1 MKRNKGFL
9 MVLSVLIAIVFWV
22 YVGDEN
28 PDESTTVRNLPVT
41 FSGVETLES
50 RGLMI
55 TGGMDQNVTLNVT
68 GKRDLIK
75 RLSADTVTITVDVSS
90 IQQPGEYT
98 QAYQISYNQNQL
110 GSLSYSPPVV
120 TDRYPLNVSFT
131 VARQAVRSIPVRG
144 NAAGSSVAEGY
155 QFGGFS
161 FAPETIEVR
170 GEESLVNQ
178 IEYALVTLSRENMT
192 ETFEGDLPYTF
203 MSFLGEPVENDTLEA
218 STSLVR
224 TTLSV
229 LRLKEVELTVN
240 LIPGGG
246 ITADN
251 MKDYVKCEIT
261 PKSIMVSG
269 EADDLEPL
277 QKISLGDI
285 DLAKLLRGDTFTYTI
300 PLAAGLTNVSGV
312 TEATVEISLKGLT
325 TVTLETDDIQCI
337 NTPDGYTAYPVTK
350 TCQIQIRGP
359 EEAVNA
365 VTSSQIRVVADLNN
379 AVASTGTQ
387 TIRARVYVDGS
398 SDVGAVGEYNVV
410 VSISR

>member
-1 MKRNKGFL
+1 MARNKGFL
-9 MVLSVLIAIVFWV
+9 MVLSVLLAIVFWV

-28 PDESTTVRNLPVT
+28 PDISGTVRNLPVT
-41 FSGVETLES
+41 FVGLETLES

-55 TGGMDQNVTLNVT
+55 TGGMDQSITLNVT
-68 GKRDLIK
+68 GKRELIH
-75 RLSADTVTITVDVSS
+75 RLSAETVSITVDVSS
-90 IQQPGEYT
+90 VQQPGEYT
-98 QAYQISYNQNQL
+98 QAYRIAYN
-110 GSLSYSPPVV
+110 LSGTSTPLV
-120 TDRYPLNVSFT
+120 TDQYPLNVSFT
-131 VARQAVRSIPVRG
+131 VARQATRSIPVHG
-144 NAAGSSVAEGY
+144 NATGSSVAEGY

-161 FAPETIEVR
+161 FLPETIEVR

-178 IEYALVTLSRENMT
+178 IESAVVTLSREDMT

-203 MSFLGEPVENDTLEA
+203 MSFLGEPIESDALE
-218 STSLVR
+218 TSATLVR
-224 TTLSV
+224 TILPV

-251 MKDYVKCEIT
+251 MNDYVQCEIT

-269 EADDLEPL
+269 EADDLETL

-285 DLAKLLRGDTFTYTI
+285 DLAKLLRGDTFSYPI
-300 PLAAGLTNVSGV
+300 SLATGLTNVSGV
-312 TEATVEISLKGLT
+312 AEATVDISIEGLT
-325 TVTLETDDIQCI
+325 TVTLETADIQCI
-337 NTPDGYTAYPVTK
+337 NIPEGYRARPVTT

-379 AVASTGTQ
+379 AVAATGTQ
-387 TIRARVYVDGS
+387 TIRAKVYVDGS

-410 VSISR
+410 VSVSK

>member
-1 MKRNKGFL
+1 MLRNKGFL
-9 MVLSVLIAIVFWV
+9 MVLSVLLAIVFWV

-28 PDESTTVRNLPVT
+28 PDISGTVRNLPVT
-41 FSGVETLES
+41 FVGVETLES

-55 TGGMDQNVTLNVT
+55 TGGMKQSVTLNVT
-68 GKRDLIK
+68 GKREVIR
-75 RLSADTVTITVDVSS
+75 RLSAETVTITVDVSS
-90 IQQPGEYT
+90 VQQPGEYT
-98 QAYQISYNQNQL
+98 QAYRIGYNL
-110 GSLSYSPPVV
+110 SGSSTPLV
-120 TDRYPLNVSFT
+120 TDQYPLNVSFT
-131 VARQAVRSIPVRG
+131 VARQAVRNIPVRG
-144 NAAGSSVAEGY
+144 NATGSSVADGY
-155 QFGGFS
+155 QFGSFS
-161 FAPETIEVR
+161 FLPETIEVR

-178 IEYALVTLSRENMT
+178 IEYAVVTLSRENMT
-192 ETFEGDLPYTF
+192 ETFEGDLPYAF
-203 MSFLGEPVENDTLEA
+203 MSFLGEPIESSELE
-218 STSLVR
+218 TDVSLVR
-224 TTLSV
+224 TVLPV
-229 LRLKEVELTVN
+229 LRLKEVELAVN

-251 MKDYVKCEIT
+251 LKNHVKCEIT

-312 TEATVEISLKGLT
+312 TEATVEITLEGLT

-337 NTPDGYTAYPVTK
+337 NIPEGYTAHPVTT

-379 AVASTGTQ
+379 AVAATGTQ
-387 TIRARVYVDGS
+387 TIRAKVYVDGS
-398 SDVGAVGEYNVV
+398 NNVGAVGEYNVV
-410 VSISR
+410 VSISK

>member
-1 MKRNKGFL
+1 MAKNKGFL
-9 MVLSVLIAIVFWV
+9 MVLSVLIAIVCWM
-22 YVGDEN
+22 YLGDEN
-28 PDESTTVRNLPVT
+28 PDESRTVRNLPVT
-41 FSGVETLES
+41 FTGVETLEG

-55 TGGMDQNVTLNVT
+55 TGGLDQSVTLNVT
-68 GKRDLIK
+68 GKRDLIN
-75 RLSADTVTITVDVSS
+75 RLSAETVAITVDVSLV
-90 IQQPGEYT
+90 QQPGEYT
-98 QAYQISYNQNQL
+98 QAYQISYNLPGN
-110 GSLSYSPPVV
+110 STPAV

-131 VARQAVRSIPVRG
+131 VARQAVRNIPVRG
-144 NAAGSSVAEGY
+144 NATGSSVAEGY
-155 QFGGFS
+155 QLGSFS
-161 FAPETIEVR
+161 FSPEVIEVR

-178 IEYALVTLSRENMT
+178 IEYAVVTLDRENMT

-203 MSFLGEPVENDTLEA
+203 MSFLREPIENAALET
-218 STSLVR
+218 SVSLVR

-246 ITADN
+246 ITSDN
-251 MKDYVKCEIT
+251 MNDYVKCEIT

-285 DLAKLLRGDTFTYTI
+285 DLAKLLRGNTFTYAI

-312 TEATVEISLKGLT
+312 AEATVEISLEGLT

-337 NTPDGYTAYPVTK
+337 NTPEGYTAYPVTK

-359 EEAVNA
+359 EEAVNM
-365 VTSSQIRVVADLNN
+365 VTSSQIRVVADLKN

-387 TIRARVYVDGS
+387 TIRAKVYVDGS
-398 SDVGAVGEYNVV
+398 SNVGVVGEYNVV
-410 VSISR
+410 VSISK